1 MEAPPPGSGQN
12 GANLLGSG
20 NSVTPSDQERFK
32 LALTQLQGHLLEV
45 SRPDRYK
52 PDENFALA
60 SVCFGVD
67 GDFGAPSVGEILD
80 VSLDGMK
87 IALGVGPLLEAEQ
100 ACRIV
105 VQGQGQTYELLGRV
119 RWVEASPFITVF
131 GVALDQAAIHSGP
144 AA

>member
-1 MEAPPPGSGQN
+1 M
-12 GANLLGSG
+12 
-20 NSVTPSDQERFK
+20 TTSDQERFK
-32 LALTQLQGHLLEV
+32 LALTQLQGHLLEA

-87 IALGVGPLLEAEQ
+87 IALGVGPLLEMEQ

-105 VQGQGQTYELLGRV
+105 VEGQGQTYELLGRV
-119 RWVEASPFITVF
+119 RWVEVSPFITVF